1 MADLTNLSQSRNMFH
16 AFFSKIFVTPKM
28 ERVSK
33 FLFDLTILLDR
44 NESAHVF
51 VQHSAGPSNG
61 YAPRFLGF
69 SLFVSNTTNRLDG
82 VLCFKDTDFNIST
95 IPSVFNTTC
104 TVHGQYVIY
113 YNERLE
119 GVTYPDDYS
128 LEAYNGI
135 CEVEVYGLYR
145 YSLNIV

>member
-1 MADLTNLSQSRNMFH
+1 M
-16 AFFSKIFVTPKM
+16 
-28 ERVSK
+28 
-33 FLFDLTILLDR
+33 LDR
-44 NESAHVF
+44 DESAPVF
-51 VQHSAGPSNG
+51 VQHSTGPSNG
-61 YAPRFLGF
+61 YTPRFLGF

-82 VLCFKDTDFNIST
+82 ILCFKDNDFNIST

-128 LEAYNGI
+128 LKAYNGI
-135 CEVEVYGLYR
+135 CEVEVYGLYIYIYMYIVLR
-145 YSLNIV
+145 VPYACNIISMVRIMYSINL

>member
-1 MADLTNLSQSRNMFH
+1 MFDLTDR
-16 AFFSKIFVTPKM
+16 
-28 ERVSK
+28 
-33 FLFDLTILLDR
+33 TILLDR
-44 NESAHVF
+44 DESTPVF
-51 VQHSAGPSNG
+51 VQHSTGPSNG
-61 YAPRFLGF
+61 YTPRFLGF

-82 VLCFKDTDFNIST
+82 ILCFKDNDFNIST

-128 LEAYNGI
+128 LKAYNGI
-135 CEVEVYGLYR
+135 CEVEVYGLYI
-145 YSLNIV
+145 YYLNSVWFLSGKRIR